1 MEMLVENMESIGVIA
16 PFDFTEEE
24 FLEEIRKGE
33 AGPFYTIKDAETIL
47 ERWKEMRRKK

>member
-1 MEMLVENMESIGVIA
+1 MEILVENIERKGVVTGY
-16 PFDFTEEE
+16 DFTEDE

-33 AGPFYTIKDAETIL
+33 DGPFYTINDAATIL